1 MNSIR
6 DTDQEASR
14 HVLLHTSSSLH
25 LDCMGIVI
33 CADHLVWTNAWTLT
47 LTIILT
53 LTLVLGPDKIGY
65 SPDKMGHSPDKIGH
79 SPDKNY
85 EQVQTKLP
93 LQ

>member
-33 CADHLVWTNAWTLT
+33 CVDHLVWTNAWTLT
-47 LTIILT
+47 L
-53 LTLVLGPDKIGY
+53 KIGY